1 MTGWALAAG
10 FFTFVLAAVTTAGY
24 FYQRLFGPGEAKS
37 AGPSSAEPLASRAPA
52 GSRAA
57 FANLFQSIGQNFPAA
72 RNEQNPY
79 RIRLVAAG
87 YRWPAAL
94 AIFYGI
100 KCGSALFFAG
110 LLGILA
116 LVYQHDGA
124 AAPLP
129 MICGLGLG
137 FLLPDRVLSSRVEAR
152 SQRLRSAIPAALDL
166 MVLAMEAG
174 QSLDQSVADA
184 SRGLKRTHPE
194 LSAEFA
200 QLFLELRTGGSRPE
214 AFRAMAARNKEPE
227 LRKLANLLVD
237 SDRFGVSIG
246 PALRTHAKYLRTR
259 FRQQAQE
266 KARKVG
272 VKLIFPVF
280 FLIFPSVLLVTLGP
294 ACIMMVRQLKSL
306 VQ

>member
-1 MTGWALAAG
+1 MTGVWLAAG
-10 FFTFVLAAVTTAGY
+10 FFAFVLAAVTAAGY
-24 FYQRLFGPGEAKS
+24 CYERLFGRGEAGAAGKGS
-37 AGPSSAEPLASRAPA
+37 AVVGIARA
-52 GSRAA
+52 GSRAV
-57 FANLFQSIGQNFPAA
+57 FANLFQSIGENFPAA
-72 RNEQNPY
+72 KNERNPY
-79 RIRLVAAG
+79 RTRLVAAG

-100 KCGSALFFAG
+100 KCGSALFLAG
-110 LLGILA
+110 FLGILA
-116 LVYQHDGA
+116 LVYQHQGA

-137 FLLPDRVLSSRVEAR
+137 FLLPDRVLSSRVHAR
-152 SQRLRSAIPAALDL
+152 ARRLRSAVPAALDL

-194 LSAEFA
+194 LAAEFA
-200 QLFLELRTGGSRPE
+200 QLFLELRTGGSRAE
-214 AFRAMAARNKEPE
+214 AFRGMARRNEEPE
-227 LRKLANLLVD
+227 LRKLANLLID

-246 PALRTHAKYLRTR
+246 PALRSHAKYLRTR

-272 VKLIFPVF
+272 IKLIFPVF

-294 ACIMMVRQLKSL
+294 ACISIVEQLKTL